1 MDESTQQPV
10 STETRSHS
18 GPEIGDRFR
27 SLVIVADRGRDRRL
41 KHSFWE
47 CRCDC
52 GAVVLVRRRN
62 WKRTAGCQSCA
73 AMKHGGVKDGVYTP
87 TYATWASMHQRCKT
101 APRYL
106 GRGITVCDRWS
117 GYDGFE
123 NFLADMGERPD
134 DQTLDRIDVNGN
146 YEPSNCRWATIWE
159 QSRNKTTSK
168 TTSEHVLEVVR
179 RWQAGE
185 RAGQITEALGL
196 PKSTVS
202 NIVKGKAFRDLTGLE
217 PTDERMESPTVP
229 EWTPWPGWH
238 SQVLRELGR
247 RDMKQKD
254 LASAIGCTAG
264 GLSSLLR
271 GQVKQTEFVT
281 KINDALSLRRE
292 EADPTEAPKERRTY
306 GKTQG
311 WSGTIRVF
319 VGDGWRER
327 SRREMKEHGLTQ
339 QYLAEACGLSPS
351 AVSFALEGRD
361 VNLSD
366 LLCIESALA
375 RIVGRRVAFTAP
387 G

>member
-1 MDESTQQPV
+1 MDESTQQTA

-27 SLVIVADRGRDRRL
+27 SLVIVADRGRNAKQR
-41 KHSFWE
+41 HSFWE

-52 GAVVLVRRRN
+52 GAVVVVRRRE
-62 WKRTAGCQSCA
+62 WGETSGCRSCS
-73 AMKHGGVKDGVYTP
+73 AMKHGGTKGLRHTP
-87 TYATWASMHQRCKT
+87 AYSTWTSMHQRCKT
-101 APRYL
+101 STNYTR
-106 GRGITVCDRWS
+106 RGIAVCERWS
-117 GYDGFE
+117 GHEGFA
-123 NFLADMGERPD
+123 NFLADMGERPEGA
-134 DQTLDRIDVNGN
+134 TLDRVDFTGN

-159 QSRNKTTSK
+159 QSRNKSTSK
-168 TTSEHVLEVVR
+168 TTSEDVLEVMR

-196 PKSTVS
+196 SKTTVS
-202 NIVKGKAFRDLTGLE
+202 NIIKGKAFRDLTGLQ

-271 GQVKQTEFVT
+271 GRVRQTEFVA
-281 KINDALSLRRE
+281 KINDTLGLRRE
-292 EADPTEAPKERRTY
+292 EADPSETPKERRTY

-339 QYLAEACGLSPS
+339 QSLAEACGLASS
-351 AVSFALEGRD
+351 TVSLSLEGRD
-361 VNLSD
+361 VNLND

-375 RIVGRRVAFTAP
+375 RIAGRRAAFTAP